1 MVTRTTCR
9 AVGGGS
15 SGESQRHD
23 GAKKPATSRA
33 MPAADPAAICFV
45 VIDIIIIIG
54 PDTIQGRC
62 NGPRLDMVNKLK
74 ERTRLVA
81 DDYNPMAA
89 PRYTDIA
96 TFMRAPL
103 VRDPSEV
110 DIGLIGVPFDLAVTN
125 RTGARHGPREM
136 RNMSSLMRAIH
147 HVSKINPY
155 ELCRVADL
163 GDVQLTHGYN
173 LEEALED
180 IAEFY
185 RKVHAVGTAP
195 LSAGGDHSITLP
207 IFQAIAAER
216 PVGMVHID
224 AHTDTWD
231 EFLGSKFTHGAPFR
245 RAVEEGLLDP
255 KRTVQIGIRGA
266 QNDEEGWTF
275 SIESGMRVI
284 FMEEFTKMGVD
295 AVIAEARRVVGDG
308 PTYISFD
315 VDGLDPVY
323 APGTGTPEVG
333 GLTTIEAQ
341 VLIRG
346 LRGLDLVGGDVVEV
360 APPFDPSG
368 NTALVGATMM
378 YEILC
383 VLAESVAKRKNQ

>member
-1 MVTRTTCR
+1 MDRR
-9 AVGGGS
+9 R
-15 SGESQRHD
+15 ELPKYD
-23 GAKKPATSRA
+23 
-33 MPAADPAAICFV
+33 DPM
-45 VIDIIIIIG
+45 
-54 PDTIQGRC
+54 
-62 NGPRLDMVNKLK
+62 L
-74 ERTRLVA
+74 
-81 DDYNPMAA
+81 A
-89 PRYTDIA
+89 PRYREIA

-103 VRDPSEV
+103 AADPAEV
-110 DIGLIGVPFDLAVTN
+110 DIGMVGVPFDGGVTN
-125 RTGARHGPREM
+125 RPGARHGPREI
-136 RNMSSLMRAIH
+136 RNQSSLMRAIH
-147 HVSKINPY
+147 HVTRVNPFS
-155 ELCRVADL
+155 LCRVADL
-163 GDVQLTHGYN
+163 GDVPFPRVFD
-173 LEEALED
+173 LEGSIDD
-180 IAEFY
+180 IADFY
-185 RKVHAVGTAP
+185 RVLHTAGTVP

-245 RAVEEGLLDP
+245 RAVEDGLLDP

-266 QNDEEGWTF
+266 QNSDEGWTF
-275 SIESGMRVI
+275 SLDSGMRVI
-284 FMEEFTKMGVD
+284 FMEEFTEIGVD

-308 PTYISFD
+308 PIYVSFD

-341 VLIRG
+341 ALLRG
-346 LRGLDLVGGDVVEV
+346 LRGLDLIGGDVVEV
-360 APPFDPSG
+360 SPPIDPTG

-383 VLAESVAKRKNQ
+383 LLAEATAKRRGG

>member
-1 MVTRTTCR
+1 ML
-9 AVGGGS
+9 
-15 SGESQRHD
+15 D
-23 GAKKPATSRA
+23 KPQAPPVASDY
-33 MPAADPAAICFV
+33 DPM
-45 VIDIIIIIG
+45 
-54 PDTIQGRC
+54 
-62 NGPRLDMVNKLK
+62 L
-74 ERTRLVA
+74 
-81 DDYNPMAA
+81 A

-103 VRDPSEV
+103 MREPSGV
-110 DIGLIGVPFDLAVTN
+110 DVGLVGVPFDGGVTN
-125 RTGARHGPREM
+125 RPGARHGPREI
-136 RNMSSLMRAIH
+136 RNSSSLMRAIH
-147 HVSKINPY
+147 HVSRINPY
-155 ELCRVADL
+155 ALCRIADL
-163 GDVQLTHGYN
+163 GDVPFTHAFE
-173 LEEALED
+173 LAASLDDIEA
-180 IAEFY
+180 FY
-185 RKVHAVGTAP
+185 RDVHAAGAAP

-207 IFQAIAAER
+207 IFRAIAAGQ
-216 PVGMVHID
+216 PIGMVHID

-266 QNDEEGWTF
+266 QNTEEGWSF
-275 SIESGMRVI
+275 SLETGMRVV
-284 FMEEFTKMGVD
+284 FMEEFTEMGVA

-341 VLIRG
+341 TLLRG

-383 VLAESVAKRKNQ
+383 VLAEAVARRKAG

>member
-1 MVTRTTCR
+1 
-9 AVGGGS
+9 
-15 SGESQRHD
+15 
-23 GAKKPATSRA
+23 
-33 MPAADPAAICFV
+33 MPDQ
-45 VIDIIIIIG
+45 
-54 PDTIQGRC
+54 T
-62 NGPRLDMVNKLK
+62 MEK
-74 ERTRLVA
+74 TRLVA
-81 DDYNPMAA
+81 DDYKPMTA

-110 DIGLIGVPFDLAVTN
+110 DIGLIGVPFDGAVTN
-125 RTGARHGPREM
+125 RPGARHGPREM

-147 HVSKINPY
+147 HVTKINPY

-163 GDVQLTHGYN
+163 GDVPFAHGFH
-173 LEEALED
+173 LEKSLED
-180 IAEFY
+180 IASFY
-185 RKVHAVGTAP
+185 RKVHAAETAP
-195 LSAGGDHSITLP
+195 LSAGGDHSITFP

-255 KRTVQIGIRGA
+255 KRAVQIGIRGA
-266 QNDEEGWTF
+266 QNTDEGWTF

-284 FMEEFTKMGVD
+284 FMEEFTEMGVD

-308 PTYISFD
+308 PTYVSFD
-315 VDGLDPVY
+315 VDGLDPVF

-341 VLIRG
+341 RLLRG

-360 APPFDPSG
+360 APPFDPTG

-383 VLAESVAKRKNQ
+383 VLSEAVAERKKR